1 MPRGSKVADVENQLK
16 AEYGTKSRA
25 AQAKVFGTLNKLG
38 LKHGNK
44 NTAKGLERAGTHD
57 KPATVKA
64 RRRMGL
70 KAGQERPTRG
80 RR

>member
-16 AEYGTKSRA
+16 REYGTGKA
-25 AQAKVFGTLNKLG
+25 AAGKVYGTLNKLG

-44 NTAKGLERAGTHD
+44 NTAKGLEKAGTHD
-57 KPATVKA
+57 KPATIKA

-70 KAGQERPTRG
+70 GVGQERPARG
-80 RR
+80 R